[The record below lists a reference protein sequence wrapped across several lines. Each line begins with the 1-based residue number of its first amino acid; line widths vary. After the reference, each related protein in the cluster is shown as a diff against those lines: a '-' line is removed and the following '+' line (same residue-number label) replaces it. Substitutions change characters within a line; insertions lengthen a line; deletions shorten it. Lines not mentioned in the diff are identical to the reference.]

1 VAAETREGTIVMDL
15 PLSVGAKLNESAQS
29 ARRIVAL
36 SKGDAAAAA
45 YLHQSMIPT
54 SFLSSLGGTFSRRLY
69 TGILSS
75 PHAFGYA
82 CKGPDGQMLG
92 FIACTESTS
101 KVYKSSLLRCGFWM
115 AICLLPLLWRAS
127 VIRRSWETLRYPSAV
142 GDDLPPA
149 EILCVAIS
157 REAQGHGLGKGLMQ
171 AALNGFRE
179 RGVTQVKVAV
189 GAGNATANHFYQR
202 CGFELAVTRF
212 HHGKPMNIYT
222 IQL

>member
-1 VAAETREGTIVMDL
+1 MDL
-15 PLSVGAKLNESAQS
+15 PLAAGRKLNESVQS
-29 ARRIVAL
+29 ARQIVAL

-45 YLHQSMIPT
+45 FLHQSTIPT
-54 SFLSSLGGTFSRRLY
+54 SFLSSLGGTFSRQLY

-75 PHAFGYA
+75 PYAFGYA
-82 CKGPDGQMLG
+82 CKGSDEQMLG
-92 FIACTESTS
+92 FIACTEDTS
-101 KVYKSSLLRCGFWM
+101 KVYKSSLWRCGFWM
-115 AICLLPLLWRAS
+115 AISLLPLLWRVS

-157 REAQGHGLGKGLMQ
+157 QEAQGHGIGRELMQ

-179 RGVTQVKVAV
+179 RGITRVKVAV

-202 CGFELAVTRF
+202 CSFTLAVTRL
-212 HHGKPMNIYT
+212 HHSRPMNIYT